1 MGMIGGRG
9 VGDGVAIFGSSAN
22 QLEESANMNTGASLL
37 KPDFIL
43 NLTVKILY
51 PYIFMIYYEKD
62 SKSYLLGLFQV
73 KIMIIEYYILN

>member
-22 QLEESANMNTGASLL
+22 QIEESANMNTGTTIL

-43 NLTVKILY
+43 NLKVKFLY
-51 PYIFMIYYEKD
+51 PYIFMIYYE
-62 SKSYLLGLFQV
+62 
-73 KIMIIEYYILN
+73 